1 MLYFIS
7 IFFIF
12 AFIIEIIF
20 MPRIDITREKDV
32 LLWYGKKHRKFIN
45 LIKIK

>member
-1 MLYFIS
+1 MS
-7 IFFIF
+7 ILFIF